1 MKLQRYDV
9 KDGGYEKAAEFGTY
23 CLSDDVEKLEAE
35 NAQLKA
41 RCDLWNKKYTDL
53 MQSVEYAAITN
64 SELNELRAENTL
76 LRELL
81 GAWYSDVSIPG
92 PNCSCHI
99 SPPCNDCVEWG
110 GLREAAEQTKRIL
123 GVKS

>member
-1 MKLQRYDV
+1 MKRYDYDECAGGMDEFD
-9 KDGGYEKAAEFGTY
+9 DGEFVRYDAAMTEIEK
-23 CLSDDVEKLEAE
+23 
-35 NAQLKA
+35 
-41 RCDLWNKKYTDL
+41 
-53 MQSVEYAAITN
+53 
-64 SELNELRAENTL
+64 LRAENAL